1 MANPLKTIY
10 SCRNCG
16 AQFPKWSGRC
26 SECGAWSTLEA
37 DLQDAKQE
45 KVAQLNKLTPAGII
59 KLKDIVSN
67 KWQRLETGLEEID
80 RVLGGGLVPGSLILL
95 SGEPGIGKST
105 LVAQLASAKRA
116 KLQTIYASGE
126 ESAVQVKSRFERLN
140 CELERVKFI
149 ADNNVEKI
157 IKAVQQEKPDLLIVD
172 SIQTVYS
179 SQVLS
184 ESGGIAQIRAAAS
197 QFLELAKSNDIAVI
211 IIGHITK
218 DGQIA
223 GPKSLEHI
231 VDTVISLES
240 ESNHNYSL
248 LRATKNRF
256 GSVNELGIIEMTS
269 LGFREVKNP
278 GAVFILDS
286 VLDISGSVLGCVLE
300 GTRPFMVDLQALVSK
315 TVFGYPQRKTSG
327 FDLNRLQVLS
337 AVISKRTKVNLASSD
352 IILNVAGG
360 LRISDPALDLAAVA
374 SIFSSY
380 GNRPVS
386 REAVFLGEVG
396 LGGEVRNVFRLEER
410 LKEAARLGF
419 KKAFIPNVDVKETKL
434 KVNKIKDLESLWSYL
449 K

>member
-1 MANPLKTIY
+1 
-10 SCRNCG
+10 
-16 AQFPKWSGRC
+16 
-26 SECGAWSTLEA
+26 
-37 DLQDAKQE
+37 
-45 KVAQLNKLTPAGII
+45 
-59 KLKDIVSN
+59 
-67 KWQRLETGLEEID
+67 
-80 RVLGGGLVPGSLILL
+80 
-95 SGEPGIGKST
+95 
-105 LVAQLASAKRA
+105 
-116 KLQTIYASGE
+116 
-126 ESAVQVKSRFERLN
+126 
-140 CELERVKFI
+140 
-149 ADNNVEKI
+149 
-157 IKAVQQEKPDLLIVD
+157 
-172 SIQTVYS
+172 
-179 SQVLS
+179 
-184 ESGGIAQIRAAAS
+184 
-197 QFLELAKSNDIAVI
+197 DIAVI

-240 ESNHNYSL
+240 ENNHNYSL